1 MARKSGWQEFTENFQ
16 GVYGTFKQIGQ
27 DVETGRIMDDEK
39 FTGKDG
45 AGAGLKG
52 SALEKAR
59 YKALGDIYTKYG
71 NAKDGLAVRTQ
82 LAGLESADRKNELDA
97 ATLQEQIKQ
106 NGLLKSAIMSSQANV
121 NNAGA
126 ANNYSLVND
135 RNATQPYR
143 LRGLEIGN
151 ATDQFGLDTSKQMLP
166 YKLGTAQA
174 DLQTSQADALVATG
188 TVQPRIDQAVADVGA
203 TKASTGLTGANTT
216 GQVLENDVA
225 KAAAAQQKL
234 ETSFL
239 TQVSDPAYWKAQGI
253 EGDPTPDQRQE
264 ALINMYKGSDIPIER
279 QMAVE
284 SALGKHGID
293 KLQTVALETAQSA
306 QNEMQKGGLP
316 GLIKWKD
323 RIDDGDKTRLDIREV
338 NGGFELFQFS
348 GTGDNRNEN
357 VLFSG
362 ASEAEIE
369 AQIMGQITNP
379 GSGMEIAAS
388 ILDMR
393 QKAASVE
400 SIEAQ
405 TLFTAENTKG
415 LVGGRRLTSA
425 QINLANVRAREIR
438 AELRQKYTTGGKEE
452 LKVQADQKA
461 LDKFLNDNLALIA
474 MDDTLDV
481 DALVEQFLTS
491 RQQTA
496 ITFDPAD

>member
-1 MARKSGWQEFTENFQ
+1 MARKSGWQEFAENFQ
-16 GVYGTFKQIGQ
+16 STYGIVNKVKQGYDTKQ
-27 DVETGRIMDDEK
+27 VMNDEK

-59 YKALGDIYTKYG
+59 YKALGDIATKYG
-71 NAKDGLAVRTQ
+71 DTAGGLANRTALADLNAKDRENTINQGIMKELAYIRGQGAVR
-82 LAGLESADRKNELDA
+82 NLDA
-97 ATLQEQIKQ
+97 NSRASE
-106 NGLLKSAIMSSQANV
+106 GSAANSY
-121 NNAGA
+121 AGA
-126 ANNYSLVND
+126 DQKKALTPEMVAKYQADTKDVYSGIARRDALLPGEKAQQGAIL
-135 RNATQPYR
+135 NAT
-143 LRGLEIGN
+143 I
-151 ATDQFGLDTSKQMLP
+151 
-166 YKLGTAQA
+166 
-174 DLQTSQADALVATG
+174 
-188 TVQPRIDQAVADVGA
+188 
-203 TKASTGLTGANTT
+203 ASTGLTGANTT

-225 KAAAAQQKL
+225 TAAAAQQKL

-239 TQVSDPAYWKAQGI
+239 TQVSDPAFWKAQGI
-253 EGDPTPDQRQE
+253 EGDPTSDQRQE

-316 GLIKWKD
+316 GLIKWYD
-323 RIDDGDKTRLDIREV
+323 GVDDGDATALDIRPV
-338 NGGFELFQFS
+338 DGGFELFSSS

-362 ASEAEIE
+362 ATEAEIE
-369 AQIMGQITNP
+369 AQLMGQIKNP

-461 LDKFLNDNLALIA
+461 LDKFLNENLALIA
-474 MDDTLDV
+474 LDPEMDV